1 MIFSTVK
8 LRSKLLKYVFLESSS
23 LASLQTDCYGELMLT
38 IDKWHLDDAH
48 KDKQNKIFDQNFKV
62 SPLNP
67 LSTKYKYSMVDLHFR
82 FACSCF
88 EYLI

>member
-1 MIFSTVK
+1 MK
-8 LRSKLLKYVFLESSS
+8 CVFLESSS

-62 SPLNP
+62 NSFTRRAWN
-67 LSTKYKYSMVDLHFR
+67 SNIHW
-82 FACSCF
+82 
-88 EYLI
+88 